1 MADERARGETGVRRE
16 GREAKLGL
24 ASLAREEI
32 TERGLDLA
40 EIQTR
45 KLIFVTVEQVLG

>member
-1 MADERARGETGVRRE
+1 MRRE

-32 TERGLDLA
+32 TVQGQDLA

-45 KLIFVTVEQVLG
+45 KLIFVTVEQTLG